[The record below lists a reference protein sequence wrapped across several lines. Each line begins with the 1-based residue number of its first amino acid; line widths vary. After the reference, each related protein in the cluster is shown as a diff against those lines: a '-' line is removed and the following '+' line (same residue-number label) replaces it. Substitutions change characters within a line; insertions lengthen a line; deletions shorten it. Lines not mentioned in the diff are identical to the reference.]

1 MAGLGGAVDRPF
13 ATEARVLVC
22 GEGVDWMEEALDI
35 ESILV
40 ADCGSIATRVA
51 LIDLVAGEF
60 RVVATGETATT
71 VEVPWSRISI
81 GVREAIRQVERFTG
95 RVLLSGQEQLIVP
108 EREEGSGVD
117 AFVATVDAA
126 APLGVAVVGL
136 ISRYSVDSLL
146 KATEGSY
153 VVVQNV
159 VASDDG
165 TSDSGG
171 ESTMLA
177 MLRDTLRRRPDAI
190 LLGGGIEGG
199 AVEPVLEAAMDVAA
213 ALAASEEGGREHVIF
228 AGNREA
234 RTDIVRILGD
244 STNLHVADNV
254 RPTLAEE
261 DLGAAQEELRSLY
274 RETKMGRVPGFG
286 ELKSWTS
293 APIMA
298 TAEGLEVVL
307 RYLSRAYQLDTLA
320 VDVGGSTT
328 HVAGV
333 IGGRLGSTVNARLGV
348 GYGIRNVLDK
358 VGIDRI
364 LRWLPF
370 EMDVDQAR
378 NEILNKSL
386 RPMTVPETVEGLL
399 LEQAAAR
406 EAISLALDK
415 ARGRWLGSGVGL
427 VEEHVPPVDLIVGR
441 GGVLSQAPVRG
452 QAASI
457 LLDAIQP
464 TGICALALDQA
475 SLLPQLGALASLH
488 PLAAAQVL
496 ARDGILKLGTVISL
510 TGSGQEGAVA
520 LKLKIDYDDG
530 QSLRV
535 EVPFGA
541 VEVIP
546 LMEGKRAVVE
556 MRPSSQFDVGLGK
569 KGKGATTEL
578 DGGAL
583 GIIVDARGRPLSLP
597 GDEEKRRAK
606 IQEWMGELGI

>member
-1 MAGLGGAVDRPF
+1 M
-13 ATEARVLVC
+13 VC
-22 GEGVDWMEEALDI
+22 CEGVHRMEEVLEL

-40 ADCGSIATRVA
+40 ADCGSVATRAA
-51 LIDLVAGEF
+51 LIDLVGGEF
-60 RVVATGETATT
+60 RLVAAGETATT

-81 GVREAIRQVERFTG
+81 GVREAVRQIERLTG

-108 EREEGSGVD
+108 EREDGSGVD

-126 APLGVAVVGL
+126 APLQVAVVGL
-136 ISRYSVDSLL
+136 IGRFSVDSLL

-153 VVVQNV
+153 IVVRNV
-159 VASDDG
+159 VAKDDRM
-165 TSDSGG
+165 SDSGG
-171 ESTMLA
+171 ESSMVA
-177 MLRDTLRRRPDAI
+177 MVRDALRHRPDAI

-199 AVEPVLEAAMDVAA
+199 AVAPVLEAAMDVAA
-213 ALAASEEGGREHVIF
+213 ALAASEEGGKVHVVF
-228 AGNREA
+228 AGNRDA
-234 RTDIVRILGD
+234 RTEIVRILGD
-244 STNLHVADNV
+244 STNLHVVDNV

-261 DLGAAQEELRSLY
+261 DLGAAQEELLRLY

-286 ELKSWTS
+286 ELKSWVS
-293 APIMA
+293 APVMT
-298 TAEGLEVVL
+298 TAEGLELAL

-320 VDVGGSTT
+320 VDVGGSAT

-333 IGGRLGSTVNARLGV
+333 IGGRLGSTVSAQLGM
-348 GYGIRNVLDK
+348 GYSIRHILDE

-370 EMDVDQAR
+370 EMEADRAYNQ
-378 NEILNKSL
+378 ILNKAL

-406 EAISLALDK
+406 EAISLTVER
-415 ARGRWLGSGVGL
+415 ARGRWLGNGAGPY
-427 VEEHVPPVDLIVGR
+427 EGHVRPVDLIVGR
-441 GGVLSQAPVRG
+441 GGVLSRAPVRG
-452 QAASI
+452 QAALI

-464 TGICALALDQA
+464 RGICVLALDQA

-488 PLAAAQVL
+488 PVAAAQVL
-496 ARDGILKLGTVISL
+496 ARDGVLRLGTVISL
-510 TGSGQEGAVA
+510 TGSGKEGGVAV
-520 LKLKIDYDDG
+520 KLKIDYDDG

-535 EVPFGA
+535 EVPYGA

-546 LMEGKRAVVE
+546 LAENRRAVVE
-556 MRPSSQFDVGLGK
+556 LRPSSQFDVGLGK

-578 DGGAL
+578 DGGVL

-597 GDEEKRRAK
+597 ADGEKRRAK
-606 IQEWMGELGI
+606 IREWMGELGI